1 VVRVLCFDINAMN
14 QKLNWDNGNWQYRT
28 QPTKPFGCIAR
39 PVSMLFWDIY
49 ILVGGLEHDFYFP
62 FHIWDG
68 IILLIDEVLFFK
80 MVIAPP
86 TRSEIRC
93 LDSN

>member
-1 VVRVLCFDINAMN
+1 MAIGNTEPNQQNHLGVLQDLYPCCFGI
-14 QKLNWDNGNWQYRT
+14 Y
-28 QPTKPFGCIAR
+28 
-39 PVSMLFWDIY
+39 IY